1 MDKKRFLIPN
11 QISSSFHI
19 WRSVTIKEGLILL
32 PLVAIG
38 VVLYLYVVPATWE
51 LSYRLFVA
59 CLPATLGAAMIFVR
73 PISERKN
80 IALYQQ
86 LWWRI
91 RFQRRQRIYSFVK
104 QGGAKFC
111 RTPNH

>member
-11 QISSSFHI
+11 QINSSFHI
-19 WRSVTIKEGLILL
+19 WRGVTLREALMML
-32 PLVAIG
+32 PLVVIG
-38 VVLYLYVVPATWE
+38 ILLYYYVVPTTWE

-59 CLPATLGAAMIFVR
+59 CLPTTLGAAMIFVR

-91 RFQRRQRIYSFVK
+91 RFQRRQRVYSFVK
-104 QGGAKFC
+104 QGGATFC
-111 RTPNH
+111 KPPNH